1 MTRSHFKTFLSTD
14 SGKMAASLLAPH
26 KISMEDMFV
35 VIHDYVAAT
44 IPILIYD
51 QTYTLEELVG
61 PELWAEWPYKGMV
74 RPAGMCLK
82 YLVLAEV
89 LPLEL
94 CNDPRDSSIKVY
106 RLRFKEA
113 KVAV

>member
-1 MTRSHFKTFLSTD
+1 MTKSHFKTFLKTE
-14 SGKMAASLLAPH
+14 SGKMAASLLVKH
-26 KISMEDMFV
+26 KMSLEDMFV
-35 VIHDYVAAT
+35 VIHDYVAAI
-44 IPILIYD
+44 IPTLIPEKK
-51 QTYTLEELVG
+51 YTLEKLVG
-61 PELWAEWPYKGMV
+61 PELWDEWPYKGMV

-94 CNDPRDSSIKVY
+94 LNDPRDSSMKLY

-113 KVAV
+113 MVAV